1 MDTLSDQPYQS
12 GGRAGQ
18 DRPAERSHQQSR
30 SHLCLVA
37 TPAIKLVL
45 PHDPV
50 PDAWQQGLDQIL
62 EWLDLDLPAAVK
74 PASTRL
80 GQLAEWAAPGLGAE
94 PAAIFAPWRVT
105 SPAMLQKADGGSARQ
120 MTWLASYL
128 FDYGAGKLP
137 RGGPLDLVL
146 MSPHPSAC
154 DPTQAGDAPLPRAQ
168 LIQTMIAA
176 AKAEG
181 RRKLAIIVDAGS
193 RNAMVSQLLLADR
206 TLTRD
211 GIELEVLSVE
221 DALSLLVRQLDGWDA
236 LIVMPQWR
244 SVIFTVLAELSGI
257 KQPWPLLWYR
267 RGLQLVTSEAISPRS
282 GKQALDAPLLAL
294 GLIAA
299 MRHQGQLHSA
309 QRLYEGTAQLWDRGV
324 ATPGRPSLVPYSH
337 QLGDEEFLRQITK
350 AAPATNHRPTQ
361 RWRLLHG
368 LGPEDSARLTT
379 DLRLVVPD

>member
-1 MDTLSDQPYQS
+1 MDTLSGLPSQTASQ
-12 GGRAGQ
+12 AEQ
-18 DRPAERSHQQSR
+18 DRPSERLHQRSR

-37 TPAIKLVL
+37 TPAIRLVL

-50 PDAWQQGLDQIL
+50 PEAWQQGLDQIL
-62 EWLDLDLPAAVK
+62 EWLDLDLPMAAK

-80 GQLAEWAAPGLGAE
+80 GQLAEWAAPSLGAE
-94 PAAIFAPWRVT
+94 RAAIFAPWRVT
-105 SPAMLQKADGGSARQ
+105 SPAMLQKAGGGSAPQ

-128 FDYGAGKLP
+128 FVYGAGKLLC
-137 RGGPLDLVL
+137 GGPLDLVL

-154 DPTQAGDAPLPRAQ
+154 DQEQTGDTPLARAQ
-168 LIQTMIAA
+168 LMQTMIAA

-193 RNAMVSQLLLADR
+193 RNGMISQLLLADR

-211 GIELEVLSVE
+211 GIEIEILSVE
-221 DALSLLVRQLDGWDA
+221 DALGRLVRRLDCWDA

-244 SVIFTVLAELSGI
+244 SIVFAVLDELSGI

-267 RGLQLVTSEAISPRS
+267 RGLQLVTSEAIGPRA
-282 GKQALDAPLLAL
+282 GKQPLDAPLLVL

-299 MRHQGQLHSA
+299 MRHQGQPQAA
-309 QRLYEGTAQLWDRGV
+309 QQLYNGTAQLWDRGI
-324 ATPGRPSLVPYSH
+324 ATPGRPSVAPYAHHLS
-337 QLGDEEFLRQITK
+337 DEEFLRQVIK

-361 RWRLLHG
+361 RWRLLNGLEPEHG
-368 LGPEDSARLTT
+368 ARLTT
-379 DLRLVVPD
+379 ALRLVVPE